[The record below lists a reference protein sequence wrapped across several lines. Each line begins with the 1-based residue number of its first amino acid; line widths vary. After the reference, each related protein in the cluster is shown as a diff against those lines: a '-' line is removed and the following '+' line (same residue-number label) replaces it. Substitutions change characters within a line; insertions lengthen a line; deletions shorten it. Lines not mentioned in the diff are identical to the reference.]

1 MNNNLFNN
9 YNLSDKEVARIISMF
24 EKEINK
30 NSMIMGKLNEDCK
43 QEIIINIYEALTK
56 NRNKWNF
63 LKFFQKN
70 ARFWC
75 ANLDHI

>member
-9 YNLSDKEVARIISMF
+9 YNLSDEEVARIISIF

-56 NRNKWNF
+56 NREK
-63 LKFFQKN
+63 
-70 ARFWC
+70 
-75 ANLDHI
+75 

>member
-56 NRNKWNF
+56 NRNK
-63 LKFFQKN
+63 
-70 ARFWC
+70 
-75 ANLDHI
+75 